1 MRAAKLAILPILC
14 VWLASCASP
23 AYYAQAIGGQWELW
37 RKSEPITQLIADPQ
51 TKPQLKAKLEAVHV
65 IRDFASRELHLPDNG
80 SYRNYADLQRPF
92 VAWNVFAA
100 DEFSV
105 RPKEW
110 CFMVVGCVGYRGYF
124 SKEGAE
130 AFAADVRTEGSD
142 VYIGGVPAYSTLGYF
157 DDPVLSTFIRY
168 PDSELARLIFHE
180 LAHQLVFVSG
190 DSTFNESFAVAVE
203 IEGVK
208 RWIEARGSDADR
220 TTFAA
225 QRLRR
230 DRYLQLVETYRRK
243 LDALYGSN
251 ISAPDKRAD
260 KARLFQEMRDDYQR
274 LKAAWGGFSGYD
286 WIFSQPL
293 NNAFIASNAIYTQL
307 VPAFQAL
314 LAKNGGNL
322 DAFYRSVRELASR
335 SKPERDEQ
343 LAALMVPT
351 TVVSAGPAAAR

>member
-1 MRAAKLAILPILC
+1 
-14 VWLASCASP
+14 
-23 AYYAQAIGGQWELW
+23 
-37 RKSEPITQLIADPQ
+37 
-51 TKPQLKAKLEAVHV
+51 
-65 IRDFASRELHLPDNG
+65 
-80 SYRNYADLQRPF
+80 
-92 VAWNVFAA
+92 
-100 DEFSV
+100 
-105 RPKEW
+105 
-110 CFMVVGCVGYRGYF
+110 MVVGCVGYRGYF

-157 DDPVLSTFIRY
+157 DDPVLSTFIRS

-251 ISAPDKRAD
+251 ISAPDKRA
-260 KARLFQEMRDDYQR
+260 E
-274 LKAAWGGFSGYD
+274 S
-286 WIFSQPL
+286 
-293 NNAFIASNAIYTQL
+293 
-307 VPAFQAL
+307 
-314 LAKNGGNL
+314 
-322 DAFYRSVRELASR
+322 
-335 SKPERDEQ
+335 
-343 LAALMVPT
+343 
-351 TVVSAGPAAAR
+351 